1 MRLKYI
7 ILLIVVTFISCSK
20 DNEAKLEGRWQ
31 TTSIVS
37 AVHSL
42 YTDSLFW
49 SFDSGV
55 CEIQTLQ
62 ASTPHYA
69 EQIYANYLIEKDS
82 IKISIPDKYYYL
94 ANKNKYLDWN
104 TAERKFAIRELTP
117 KSLKLLYAIL
127 DDEQNKWC
135 YF

>member
-1 MRLKYI
+1 MRLKHI
-7 ILLIVVTFISCSK
+7 VILFSILFLSCSK
-20 DNEAKLEGRWQ
+20 DNDAKLEGRWQ
-31 TTSIVS
+31 VTTIESPRHFVE
-37 AVHSL
+37 
-42 YTDSLFW
+42 TDSLFW

-69 EQIYANYLIEKDS
+69 EQIFANYLIEEDS

-117 KSLKLLYAIL
+117 KSLKLSVNDTIYSFR
-127 DDEQNKWC
+127 K
-135 YF
+135 YY

>member
-1 MRLKYI
+1 MKIKYI

-20 DNEAKLEGRWQ
+20 DNDAKLEGRWQ

-55 CEIQTLQ
+55 CEMQTLQ
-62 ASTPHYA
+62 ASNPHYA
-69 EQIYANYLIEKDS
+69 EQIYANYLIKGDS

-94 ANKNKYLDWN
+94 ANKNRYLDWN
-104 TAERKFAIRELTP
+104 TPERKFAIRELTQ
-117 KSLKLLYAIL
+117 KTLKLSVNDTIYSFR
-127 DDEQNKWC
+127 K
-135 YF
+135 YY